1 MVGFFSAP
9 AVNQHFDDVML
20 PPIVT
25 RSVRQTRSTR
35 RSTRPTSRPD
45 CSTAFLSSRFSRPV
59 DTGIPGRDLLLS
71 GTGAR
76 VASQILR
83 AKLK

>member
-25 RSVRQTRSTR
+25 RSVRFAKHVRHVGARDQQAALTALQPS
-35 RSTRPTSRPD
+35 SHPGSRV
-45 CSTAFLSSRFSRPV
+45 LW
-59 DTGIPGRDLLLS
+59 IPGFREEIYPS
-71 GTGAR
+71 RAQEQGSR
-76 VASQILR
+76 LR
-83 AKLK
+83 S